1 MKTQELNEN
10 VGIELASS
18 NEIINVQIIIDTDKI
33 ISDMNKKGI
42 KPSQNK
48 DAPTGLDHSYQ
59 FMVVSTLANI
69 KGQGTADLEF
79 KAEVG
84 DVVRFNTVSEY
95 NNMDNAVL
103 LYQIKKFGGTDVFNE
118 FSSKVYTKKVIQ
130 AAGGTSP
137 LPPTFADV
145 RFWFYESSIAKA
157 GTEDFDIRFALY
169 TRVRGQENPV
179 LYGYFYWDPRV
190 VVKF

>member
-10 VGIELASS
+10 TGIELASS
-18 NEIINVQIIIDTDKI
+18 NEIINIQIIIDTDKI
-33 ISDMNKKGI
+33 ISDLNKKGI

-48 DAPTGLDHSYQ
+48 DLPTGLDHSYQ
-59 FMVVSTLANI
+59 FMVASTLASI

-84 DVVRFNTVSEY
+84 DVVRFNAISEY

-103 LYQIKKFGGTDVFNE
+103 MYNIKKFGGTDVFNE

-130 AAGGTSP
+130 AASGTSP
-137 LPPTFADV
+137 LPPTFAEV
-145 RFWFYESSIAKA
+145 KFWFYESSIAKS
-157 GTEDFDIRFALY
+157 GTEDFNIHFALY

>member
-1 MKTQELNEN
+1 METQELNEN

-33 ISDMNKKGI
+33 ISDMKKKGI
-42 KPSQNK
+42 TPSTNK

-130 AAGGTSP
+130 AAGGVSP